1 MSKDKKNIDIDEET
15 LDTDTR
21 EPEDDSFLD
30 DDEVDIDMLQNIIDE
45 IEDIKPYEERRR
57 NRADKLSAKKKKE
70 KVNLFENINA
80 KMVLIFTSLILSL
93 VLLVVLVVDV
103 TTGSS
108 AKKSEDV
115 TKIHM
120 KEVTNKEIQTLVND
134 YIAAIENVDM
144 KSLKTLVDD
153 IDNVSEDK
161 LQLEKQYIEAY
172 NDIELRFVKGQAKDE
187 YVVFASYNNKI
198 VNIDTQAPGAMMI
211 YVAKKDGKYVVCTAV
226 EKNDKILEYIKSLAG
241 NEEIIEYNDDVNKRL
256 ENACKKDKNLAKFI
270 SAISPMEPSNNEDTT
285 SKKDEKET
293 TTKKSSKEEETTTKK
308 KSKKEEETTT
318 KKKSSKEEETT
329 TKKKSKKE
337 EETTTKK
344 SSKKDEKEKTT
355 KKSSN
360 KDKSETTKSTEE

>member
-57 NRADKLSAKKKKE
+57 NRADKLSAKKEKE
-70 KVNLFENINA
+70 KVDLFENINA
-80 KMVLIFTSLILSL
+80 KMVLIFSSLILSL
-93 VLLVVLVVDV
+93 VLLVVLVVYV

-108 AKKSEDV
+108 TKKSEDV

-198 VNIDTQAPGAMMI
+198 VNIDTQAPGAMMV
-211 YVAKKDGKYVVCTAV
+211 YVAKKDGKYVVCTAI

-270 SAISPMEPSNNEDTT
+270 SAISPMEPSNNENTT

-293 TTKKSSKEEETTTKK
+293 TTKKSSKEEDTTTKKKSKKEETTTKK

-318 KKKSSKEEETT
+318 KKKS
-329 TKKKSKKE
+329 KKE
-337 EETTTKK
+337 EEKKTKK
-344 SSKKDEKEKTT
+344 SSKKDEKETTT

>member
-1 MSKDKKNIDIDEET
+1 
-15 LDTDTR
+15 
-21 EPEDDSFLD
+21 
-30 DDEVDIDMLQNIIDE
+30 
-45 IEDIKPYEERRR
+45 
-57 NRADKLSAKKKKE
+57 
-70 KVNLFENINA
+70 
-80 KMVLIFTSLILSL
+80 
-93 VLLVVLVVDV
+93 
-103 TTGSS
+103 
-108 AKKSEDV
+108 
-115 TKIHM
+115 
-120 KEVTNKEIQTLVND
+120 
-134 YIAAIENVDM
+134 
-144 KSLKTLVDD
+144 
-153 IDNVSEDK
+153 
-161 LQLEKQYIEAY
+161 
-172 NDIELRFVKGQAKDE
+172 
-187 YVVFASYNNKI
+187 
-198 VNIDTQAPGAMMI
+198 MI

-318 KKKSSKEEETT
+318 KK
-329 TKKKSKKE
+329 
-337 EETTTKK
+337 